1 MPTIRFNGGADIA
14 GEGGRDLLGTI
25 IAAGQPIQY
34 LCMGGSC
41 RMCRVRIV
49 AGAEQ
54 LEPAGEFEAR
64 RCGGDGRLACQA
76 ILRPGDGVVV
86 VEQ

>member
-1 MPTIRFNGGADIA
+1 MPVIRFNGGAEIPAQA
-14 GEGGRDLLGTI
+14 GHDLLGTI
-25 IAAGQPIQY
+25 ITSGQPIQY

-49 AGAEQ
+49 AGAEL
-54 LEPAGEFEAR
+54 LEPAGEFEQR
-64 RCGGDGRLACQA
+64 RCGPDGRLACQT